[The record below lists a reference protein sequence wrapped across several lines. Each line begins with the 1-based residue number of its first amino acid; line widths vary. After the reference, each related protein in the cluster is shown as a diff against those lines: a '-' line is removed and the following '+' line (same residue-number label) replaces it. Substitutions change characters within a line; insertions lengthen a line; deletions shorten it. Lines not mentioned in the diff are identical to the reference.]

1 MGERDSGATHRGVKR
16 ERGQSQSQ
24 WEGDEERVEGAAK
37 RMCGGGSGLDPDTS
51 EGEDDGEGGKWEDGW
66 VKQEMEGLEERGRG
80 LSCRGEG
87 ELFWW
92 GGGEALRRK
101 R

>member
-1 MGERDSGATHRGVKR
+1 MT
-16 ERGQSQSQ
+16 
-24 WEGDEERVEGAAK
+24 
-37 RMCGGGSGLDPDTS
+37 LDLFIPDTS

-66 VKQEMEGLEERGRG
+66 VKQEMEGLEERERG
-80 LSCRGEG
+80 LICRWER

-101 R
+101 RRREWEEEGWEAWEVIEETGE